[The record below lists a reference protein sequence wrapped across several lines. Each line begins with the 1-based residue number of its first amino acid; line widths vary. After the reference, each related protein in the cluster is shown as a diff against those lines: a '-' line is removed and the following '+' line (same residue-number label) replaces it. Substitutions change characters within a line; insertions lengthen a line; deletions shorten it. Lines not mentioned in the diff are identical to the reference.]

1 MSYGRFIL
9 FSLNTSKP
17 IGGMSDVVCHF
28 NTYEE
33 AMKELPRLKLARF
46 LMHDY
51 FELFDCKRREVIM
64 DAQGSLPIQ
73 LVIDAVKTAEELSE

>member
-33 AMKELPRLKLARF
+33 AKKELPRLKLADF
-46 LMHDY
+46 LMHNY
-51 FELFDCKRREVIM
+51 FELFDCKRREIIM
-64 DAQGSLPIQ
+64 QAQGALPTH
-73 LVIDAVKTAEELSE
+73 LVIDVVKTAEEWNE